1 MTLTEMYEKLTIQQ
15 KNNVEEIEMN
25 IEFAEQY
32 LDTLVLIMQDKE
44 MVVRNLVERYAEHY
58 HIKKKVANENLKKEG
73 FTDDEIFLLRS
84 AYYDKYNN

>member
-1 MTLTEMYEKLTIQQ
+1 MKPTEMYEKLTVQQ

-32 LDTLVLIMQDKE
+32 LDTLVLMLPHKE
-44 MVVRNLVERYAEHY
+44 IVVRNLVERFAEHY
-58 HIKKKVANENLKKEG
+58 HVRKTAHERLSNEG

-84 AYYDKYNN
+84 GYYDKYNN

>member
-1 MTLTEMYEKLTIQQ
+1 MKPTEMYEKLTVQQ

-32 LDTLVLIMQDKE
+32 LDTLVLMLPDKE
-44 MVVRNLVERYAEHY
+44 IVVRNLVERYAEHY
-58 HIKKKVANENLKKEG
+58 HIKKVAHENLKKEG

>member
-58 HIKKKVANENLKKEG
+58 HIKKVAHENLKKEG